1 MSPPYVHPV
10 GVHSIVSAAISN
22 PHRLSPPPQCLPRQ
36 CPPSPQAPPS
46 SEPFLCVVPFP
57 HTAGVPVC
65 APQDGAHMLVSIR
78 SVPPLPSGSPVGP
91 PQPVGVPIPV
101 VTAPPSPPVR
111 GPPLPGPLPPLPPQ
125 RPLFPSPLGCRCL
138 SHPPR
143 LPPSDPCTP
152 RRPGSSSILFI
163 SSFTPVPFTRAP
175 DRPP

>member
-10 GVHSIVSAAISN
+10 GVHSIVSAAISI

-65 APQDGAHMLVSIR
+65 APQDGAHMLASIR
-78 SVPPLPSGSPVGP
+78 SVPPLPSGSPVSP

-111 GPPLPGPLPPLPPQ
+111 GPPPPGPTATTAPAAAPLSVALRLQVSQPPTPSATF
-125 RPLFPSPLGCRCL
+125 RPLYPSPPRFFF
-138 SHPPR
+138 HPLHLFLHTCP
-143 LPPSDPCTP
+143 LHSCT
-152 RRPGSSSILFI
+152 
-163 SSFTPVPFTRAP
+163 
-175 DRPP
+175 